1 MEGRDAGVG
10 ESYTEGEEWGMSQK
24 ERGQGQGEGGGRGG
38 SEGVG
43 MRGLQ
48 EWSSEGAKC
57 SLHECIAKFRWEQFY
72 Q

>member
-1 MEGRDAGVG
+1 MQAWVRVR
-10 ESYTEGEEWGMSQK
+10 EGEEWGVSQK

-38 SEGVG
+38 SAEPGGVV

-48 EWSSEGAKC
+48 EWSSEGAKR